1 MKKKSLAQGLY
12 VVLLLVDFYLLPL
25 LIRNTGDT
33 GAGIFLL
40 LIMMPSL
47 VFLGAVIYGL
57 RCGLHWF
64 LPLAAAVLFL
74 PSIFLFYNES
84 AWIYSVIY
92 GAIAAAGNGVG
103 RIFYHKR

>member
-25 LIRNTGDT
+25 LIKDT
-33 GAGIFLL
+33 GSGIFLL

-64 LPLAAAVLFL
+64 LSLAAAVLFL

-92 GAIAAAGNGVG
+92 GAVAAAGNGVG

>member
-25 LIRNTGDT
+25 LIKDT
-33 GAGIFLL
+33 GSGIFLL

-74 PSIFLFYNES
+74 PSIFLFTTNRPGFT
-84 AWIYSVIY
+84 V
-92 GAIAAAGNGVG
+92 
-103 RIFYHKR
+103 

>member
-1 MKKKSLAQGLY
+1 MKKKNLAQGLY

-25 LIRNTGDT
+25 LIRNTGS
-33 GAGIFLL
+33 GIFLL

-92 GAIAAAGNGVG
+92 GAVAAAGNGVG

>member
-25 LIRNTGDT
+25 LIKDT
-33 GAGIFLL
+33 GSGIFLL

-92 GAIAAAGNGVG
+92 GAVAAAGNGVG